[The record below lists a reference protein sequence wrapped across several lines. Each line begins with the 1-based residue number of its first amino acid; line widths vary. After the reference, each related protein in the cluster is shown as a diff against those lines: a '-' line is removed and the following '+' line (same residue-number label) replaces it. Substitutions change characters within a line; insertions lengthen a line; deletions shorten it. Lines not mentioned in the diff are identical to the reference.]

1 MSLAFIKYQEAI
13 RSGDKNERAV
23 QLLRAAADFEV
34 SLEENEALCQIDREM
49 CKEEEA

>member
-1 MSLAFIKYQEAI
+1 MSLAFIKYQEEI

-34 SLEENEALCQIDREM
+34 SLEENEALCQIDRDM